1 MESRIHGPSIEVDA
15 PYVAE
20 MVRNDLQAKYGD
32 AIYTAGYQVFTTIDS
47 RLEAAATVALR
58 TGLLEYDRR
67 HGWRGATDKVDLSKG
82 ASDAELEAELE
93 DRPAVGGLRPAI
105 VESVEEKSAKI
116 YVKDM
121 GSVTLPWAK
130 MSWARRELPEE
141 KTDRSPIQASEIF
154 SRGRCN
160 LYRRQ
165 QPADAAVRAGSR
177 GAERPRRNGPEGRRG
192 SRAGRGLR
200 LFPEQIQSSD
210 TGAAPARLGIQ
221 AVRLCRGI
229 RQGLHAGE
237 RRDRC
242 AGGHRHGGQR
252 CRVAAEGD
260 GGRVLRSGAP
270 ARGARPFAQ
279 SRLGAPRARHRCRIH
294 ARLCD
299 ALRLRQE
306 HTCPTI

>member
-1 MESRIHGPSIEVDA
+1 MATLAGIPAAPSAVNPVANPEAATQRRAHVLGRMRDLGYITPAEYETAKASPMESRMHGPSIEVDA

-82 ASDAELEAELE
+82 SSDAGLEAELE

-141 KTDRSPIQASEIF
+141 KTDRV
-154 SRGRCN
+154 
-160 LYRRQ
+160 
-165 QPADAAVRAGSR
+165 AD
-177 GAERPRRNGPEGRRG
+177 P
-192 SRAGRGLR
+192 
-200 LFPEQIQSSD
+200 
-210 TGAAPARLGIQ
+210 
-221 AVRLCRGI
+221 GI
-229 RQGLHAGE
+229 RDLQ
-237 RRDRC
+237 
-242 AGGHRHGGQR
+242 
-252 CRVAAEGD
+252 
-260 GGRVLRSGAP
+260 
-270 ARGARPFAQ
+270 
-279 SRLGAPRARHRCRIH
+279 PRAM
-294 ARLCD
+294 
-299 ALRLRQE
+299 
-306 HTCPTI
+306 